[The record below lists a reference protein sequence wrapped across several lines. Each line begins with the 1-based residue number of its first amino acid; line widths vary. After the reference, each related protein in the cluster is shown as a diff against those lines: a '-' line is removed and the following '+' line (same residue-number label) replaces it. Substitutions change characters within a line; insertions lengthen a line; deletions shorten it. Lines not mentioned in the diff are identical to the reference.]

1 MRWGY
6 ETIEVERRGHVGWL
20 IFNRP
25 EVLNAFNLKMAEE
38 LSDAWR
44 ELEADEQVR
53 VIVNTGRGR
62 AFQTGRG
69 RGRGE

>member
-1 MRWGY
+1 MGF

-44 ELEADEQVR
+44 QLEADDR
-53 VIVNTGRGR
+53 CG
-62 AFQTGRG
+62 
-69 RGRGE
+69 